1 MNLNDLDGFILDL
14 DGTVYLGESALPG
27 AVNTCAELRR
37 RGKKLLFVSNKPLH
51 DRAAY
56 AAKLIRLGI
65 PARPDDVLTST
76 HVLGLYLSRTAP
88 GHHLYVVGEENTRQ
102 ELRGHGL
109 IVLDEVS
116 AENPMEVVDPTGIDA
131 VVVAFDRTLDY
142 CKLNTAYQALL
153 KGARFYATN
162 PDKACPMPGGSIPD
176 AGATI
181 KALEYLTG
189 RAVELVA
196 GKPSPLML
204 QEAGRLIDLP
214 PERCL
219 MVGDRLET
227 DIRMG
232 LEAGMHTALVL
243 TGVTQRFDLQNSPY
257 QPDVVLES
265 LGDLLD
271 VDRSDKHQLE

>member
-1 MNLNDLDGFILDL
+1 MNINDIDGFILDL

-27 AVNTCAELRR
+27 AVETCAELRR

-56 AAKLIRLGI
+56 AAKLTGLGI
-65 PARPDDVLTST
+65 PADPDDVLTST

-88 GHHLYVVGEENTRQ
+88 DQRLYVVGEANTRQ

-109 IVLDEVS
+109 TVLDEVL
-116 AENPMEVVDPTGIDA
+116 AADPMEVIDPKGIDA
-131 VVVAFDRTLDY
+131 VVAAFDRTLDY
-142 CKLNTAYQALL
+142 RKLNTAYQALL
-153 KGARFYATN
+153 KGAHFYATN
-162 PDKACPMPGGSIPD
+162 PDIACPMPGGSIPD

-181 KALEYLTG
+181 KSLELLTG
-189 RAVELVA
+189 RTVELVA
-196 GKPSPLML
+196 GKPSLLML

-219 MVGDRLET
+219 MIGDRLET

-243 TGVTQRFDLQNSPY
+243 TGVTRREDIAASEVKP
-257 QPDVVLES
+257 EWI
-265 LGDLLD
+265 LD
-271 VDRSDKHQLE
+271 NLAELTAIG